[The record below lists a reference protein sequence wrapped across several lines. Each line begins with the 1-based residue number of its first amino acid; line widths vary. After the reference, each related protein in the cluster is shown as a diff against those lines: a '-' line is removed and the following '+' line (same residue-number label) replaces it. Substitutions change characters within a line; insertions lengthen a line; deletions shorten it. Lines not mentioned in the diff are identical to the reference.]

1 MDSNNKPGDQEIPRS
16 TDQSRS
22 EGEKWDRRL
31 AGKSMEY
38 FFYFRISREFFGT
51 NRRNWWSS
59 SRWQWWVINRSFFKL
74 LDRINLFF
82 FILVGKLMMQAIS
95 MIIIHLISKSTIT
108 MIVSSISVYLNI
120 S

>member
-1 MDSNNKPGDQEIPRS
+1 VIMDSNNKPGDQEIPRS

-82 FILVGKLMMQAIS
+82 LF
-95 MIIIHLISKSTIT
+95 
-108 MIVSSISVYLNI
+108 
-120 S
+120 